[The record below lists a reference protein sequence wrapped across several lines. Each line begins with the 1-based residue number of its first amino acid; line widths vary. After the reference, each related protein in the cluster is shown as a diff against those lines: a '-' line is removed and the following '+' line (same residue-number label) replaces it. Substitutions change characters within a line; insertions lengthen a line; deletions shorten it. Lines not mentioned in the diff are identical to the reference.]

1 MGYTKIKALGLSALL
16 AVSLSACDLF
26 KSDEELC
33 KDHISGEANSV
44 NAQWFGKAY
53 EAEKAGTPWVGVDIP
68 ENFKEVYDA
77 VNN

>member
-1 MGYTKIKALGLSALL
+1 MKKVLLVAALL
-16 AVSLSACDLF
+16 ATLTACDLS

-33 KDHISGEANSV
+33 KDQISGEANSV

-53 EAEKAGTPWVGVDIP
+53 EAEKADTPWVGVDIP

>member
-1 MGYTKIKALGLSALL
+1 MKKVLVVAAILVTLT
-16 AVSLSACDLF
+16 ACDLF

-33 KDHISGEANSV
+33 KDQINTEANSV

-53 EAEKAGTPWVGVDIP
+53 EAEKAGTPWAGVDIP

>member
-1 MGYTKIKALGLSALL
+1 MKKVLVVAAILVTLT
-16 AVSLSACDLF
+16 ACDLF

-33 KDHISGEANSV
+33 KDQISGEANSV